1 MMVSAVLLFALL
13 SAWILLE
20 LYLEY
25 FFRSPMNAD
34 RQDGGSSKIF
44 NVVILSSVGSWA
56 CVLALEIR
64 QEPHIAL
71 YLPRVG
77 VSLLMAGLLLRT
89 YAVMTLRRYFT
100 VDLAIQP
107 GHRLI
112 RHGPYRMLRHPSYT
126 GALLCFLGLALSFGY
141 WATAILIVVPVV
153 LAYLWRIVKEER
165 ILVDAFGIAYQE
177 YRNCTY
183 CLVPGII

>member
-1 MMVSAVLLFALL
+1 MVSAVLLLAVL

-25 FFRSPMNAD
+25 FFRSPMNANK
-34 RQDGGSSKIF
+34 QDGGSSKIF
-44 NVVILSSVGSWA
+44 NAVILSSVGSWA
-56 CVLALEIR
+56 CTVAAEVR
-64 QEPHIAL
+64 HEPHIAL

-77 VSLLMAGLLLRT
+77 CSLLMAGLLLRS
-89 YAVMTLRRYFT
+89 YAIMTLRRYFT

-112 RHGPYRMLRHPSYT
+112 RHGPYRMVRHPSYT
-126 GALLCFLGLALSFGY
+126 GALLCFFGLALSFGY
-141 WATAILIVVPVV
+141 WATAIMIVVPVIS
-153 LAYLWRIVKEER
+153 AYLWRIAKEER
-165 ILVDAFGIAYQE
+165 ILADAFGIAYQE

-183 CLVPGII
+183 RLVPGII